1 MRQRDTWT
9 GIHGRL
15 LFRGHLIP
23 NFCIEGNR
31 IEAQFRTSSGFLLFV
46 SGSHLMIYYLP
57 ANFSGAEW
65 ATVSDRT
72 FKESERIYS
81 TPIEARPSQLG
92 MRSLR
97 HIEVEDDRNIQFYM
111 FPRGWYRLTLFENPP
126 RRFKYS
132 DNRVWHENS
141 APGQPRHFRV
151 LKHKRRDVP
160 SITPIPQ
167 FRFEGY
173 TLTKGQAWHAAL
185 DRASVRPN
193 QRRALAE
200 VFAAENGSTEFTTNE
215 VAGVTRDRL
224 AAIGPSVGIS
234 ADTPLGDLSLDHL
247 VVLYV
252 GFIDDALVAVGA
264 RPH

>member
-1 MRQRDTWT
+1 MALARGTPLRPPTVMQGSSMYLAAPDFTK
-9 GIHGRL
+9 L
-15 LFRGHLIP
+15 LFLDACRKGVPGLYGSVGYVCDLAHS
-23 NFCIEGNR
+23 R
-31 IEAQFRTSSGFLLFV
+31 FLA
-46 SGSHLMIYYLP
+46 YWPPYL
-57 ANFSGAEW
+57 AG
-65 ATVSDRT
+65 DG
-72 FKESERIYS
+72 I
-81 TPIEARPSQLG
+81 
-92 MRSLR
+92 
-97 HIEVEDDRNIQFYM
+97 
-111 FPRGWYRLTLFENPP
+111 TLP